1 MENKKVKQL
10 IKSYEET
17 YIFATRQLHDA
28 IAEQILGKQGISFEQ
43 FLVLRYLAEHGAC
56 SPNHLATVLSVHK
69 SAISSK
75 INRLLEKNLIHREKN
90 HKDQRVFVLTVTEN
104 GEKVYQACEQKL
116 ENLVS
121 NWLEILGEEDSEQF
135 LTLYKKI
142 SESVIQKTKGE

>member
-1 MENKKVKQL
+1 M
-10 IKSYEET
+10 
-17 YIFATRQLHDA
+17 
-28 IAEQILGKQGISFEQ
+28 
-43 FLVLRYLAEHGAC
+43 
-56 SPNHLATVLSVHK
+56 
-69 SAISSK
+69 
-75 INRLLEKNLIHREKN
+75 
-90 HKDQRVFVLTVTEN
+90 LTVTEN